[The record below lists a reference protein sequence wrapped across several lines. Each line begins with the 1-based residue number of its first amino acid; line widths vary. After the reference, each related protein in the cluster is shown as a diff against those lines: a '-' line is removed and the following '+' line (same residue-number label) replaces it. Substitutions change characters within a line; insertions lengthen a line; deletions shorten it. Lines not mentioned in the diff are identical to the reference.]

1 MGSDRSEICSA
12 DFMERQVLGVVL
24 EDPKTWETV
33 ATLHKDDFL
42 LDSHRRIF
50 ACMTELADLGIPI
63 DLPILA
69 DRLEEHGELEKIG
82 GPAYLVATVHASAQR
97 RRYKRGAEMLSR
109 LASDGTVS
117 PDTLRAATLAT
128 METLADSSNATP
140 PRFSEEAI
148 ALRFSQQYESE
159 LRYVSRWR
167 QWLRWEGTRWAEDE
181 TLHVFDLARGLCRQ
195 VSAECGEI
203 EKITAIRF
211 ASKATSAAIE
221 VLARADRR
229 HAATV
234 EQWDRDTLLL
244 NTPAGTVDLR
254 NGTLYQHLREDY
266 LTKITAASPG
276 AGCSLW
282 L

>member
-1 MGSDRSEICSA
+1 
-12 DFMERQVLGVVL
+12 
-24 EDPKTWETV
+24 
-33 ATLHKDDFL
+33 
-42 LDSHRRIF
+42 
-50 ACMTELADLGIPI
+50 
-63 DLPILA
+63 
-69 DRLEEHGELEKIG
+69 
-82 GPAYLVATVHASAQR
+82 
-97 RRYKRGAEMLSR
+97 
-109 LASDGTVS
+109 
-117 PDTLRAATLAT
+117 